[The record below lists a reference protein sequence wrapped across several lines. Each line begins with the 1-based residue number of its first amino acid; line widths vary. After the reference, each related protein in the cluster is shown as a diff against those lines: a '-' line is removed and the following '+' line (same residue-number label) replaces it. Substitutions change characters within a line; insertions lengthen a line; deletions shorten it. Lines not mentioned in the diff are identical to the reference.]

1 MDFQNVNPLNVRLN
15 RFSGNLLP
23 MTSDDAL
30 FPVAWRIYS
39 AVIWLIEAIQTSAV
53 IPGILFVPRDKA
65 LQDATVGLVITIEV
79 FFLLRQMHARRDLV
93 TQLIQKLNEILRVED
108 KTMEMVVRSTL
119 KPVEIP
125 LKFYCVAGTGSIIVW
140 CCMSFAVIFKKE
152 YFLYQDYR
160 LPIVLSKQP
169 FPMEIFLLG
178 NCVATVASVY
188 MFIKKVA
195 LDVYMINFVLLVTA
209 QYRYIAVK
217 LPTVFRENAP
227 QNQRSKSKGEKY
239 SAVDSSAVLKMKALC
254 RHHNAVVQMTLIL
267 KKLLSLNMSLMY
279 LTNVFIFC
287 FLDVMLISAVL
298 STALIEGVMI
308 VMYIC
313 GGLVQLYI
321 LCLCVNQLLDASV
334 EMTDKAFHEKWYQFE
349 PTLKHMFRMMIRTNN
364 LECKLSISERFNL
377 SLPSFMTI
385 LNQSY
390 SFALLFL
397 RMK

>member
-1 MDFQNVNPLNVRLN
+1 MYASEGKNRNTRDNENVQRSLGEKLIQKENVILGTFYNQREGRDIGNRLCKLYFVRYFPFVTSILQSMDFQNVNPLNVRLN

-125 LKFYCVAGTGSIIVW
+125 LKFYCVAGTGSILVW

-227 QNQRSKSKGEKY
+227 QNQRSKSEGEKY

-254 RHHNAVVQMTLIL
+254 RHHNAVVQ
-267 KKLLSLNMSLMY
+267 
-279 LTNVFIFC
+279 
-287 FLDVMLISAVL
+287 
-298 STALIEGVMI
+298 
-308 VMYIC
+308 
-313 GGLVQLYI
+313 
-321 LCLCVNQLLDASV
+321 
-334 EMTDKAFHEKWYQFE
+334 
-349 PTLKHMFRMMIRTNN
+349 
-364 LECKLSISERFNL
+364 
-377 SLPSFMTI
+377 
-385 LNQSY
+385 
-390 SFALLFL
+390 
-397 RMK
+397 